1 MWSLKTTYIRTY
13 VRHVRQFLVLF
24 LNVAGTLGSVDHTTS
39 SIVVIAVLSTAVHH
53 DPAGKEAAKT
63 ESNPPLEKLVLLCG
77 SLLLLLFW
85 RPIMNGRPAPRKA
98 SLFTHSPGYH
108 AWLDRRLNV
117 DWVAR

>member
-1 MWSLKTTYIRTY
+1 MWSLKTTYTYIRTY
-13 VRHVRQFLVLF
+13 VRHVRQFLGVF

-63 ESNPPLEKLVLLCG
+63 ESNPPLEKSVLSCG
-77 SLLLLLFW
+77 SVVATILSSD
-85 RPIMNGRPAPRKA
+85 NGRPAPRKA

-108 AWLDRRLNV
+108 AWLDHRLNV